1 MSEKNWIKDS
11 VKNVLYESIY
21 QTGKEIGRRPFQ
33 TVGSASFTFFCKD
46 KKTGK
51 EWVLKTLQKRVKK
64 SVTQCELGNL
74 LRLNHPNIARLKEV
88 FESSGYIQIIS
99 EAVYGIQ
106 LFDALADLPKYSE
119 QDLAFCMRE
128 ILKGLCYLHE
138 NGLSHRSL
146 KPRNL
151 MYCDTPDGP
160 LVKIL
165 DVSFTTIL
173 GRDTEM
179 EMVCGDSTFCAPEV
193 LLSHQYGTSVD
204 MWALGVLL
212 FLMICGTEPFQ
223 RAEEGETFRSIL
235 QASYELN
242 RPEWGTVT
250 MHAKDVIKRLLV
262 VDPLI
267 RMTAAQTLKHDWIL
281 GDATPDLHL
290 PASQFALSK
299 YNKRSAK
306 KATSLRMYTSLD
318 ARKHVEHSM
327 KKIHCSPVRFEKKA
341 GPESEDPTQSFS
353 LNVWD

>member
-1 MSEKNWIKDS
+1 M
-11 VKNVLYESIY
+11 
-21 QTGKEIGRRPFQ
+21 
-33 TVGSASFTFFCKD
+33 
-46 KKTGK
+46 
-51 EWVLKTLQKRVKK
+51 
-64 SVTQCELGNL
+64 
-74 LRLNHPNIARLKEV
+74 
-88 FESSGYIQIIS
+88 
-99 EAVYGIQ
+99 
-106 LFDALADLPKYSE
+106 
-119 QDLAFCMRE
+119 AFCMRE
-128 ILKGLCYLHE
+128 ILK
-138 NGLSHRSL
+138 
-146 KPRNL
+146 
-151 MYCDTPDGP
+151 DTSDK
-160 LVKIL
+160 LTDRIISISEV

-306 KATSLRMYTSLD
+306 KVGSFRSSRVFQSSLFYADCPFDLSLAVATN
-318 ARKHVEHSM
+318 
-327 KKIHCSPVRFEKKA
+327 VR
-341 GPESEDPTQSFS
+341 
-353 LNVWD
+353 